1 MARRQHRT
9 LPGLNFN
16 NEETMKKT
24 LLVISS
30 ILALMATTG
39 VVGAQEAEKPA
50 EAKPI
55 EIPKTKGAWMIVVL
69 NPQPLNI
76 QFSNAKA
83 CEEERARIKEVG
95 ITSYCIW
102 VR

>member
-1 MARRQHRT
+1 MERRQHRT
-9 LPGLNFN
+9 LPGPNFN
-16 NEETMKKT
+16 NEESMKKT
-24 LLVISS
+24 LLIIASL
-30 ILALMATTG
+30 LALVATG
-39 VVGAQEAEKPA
+39 GAVSAQETEKPA
-50 EAKPI
+50 ETKPI